1 LHFWKQERKKE
12 RKTKQNKINSEK
24 WNSKQ
29 RERNDASEASIRE
42 MGEAI
47 LGFGKETQ
55 NSIAKPAQEK

>member
-1 LHFWKQERKKE
+1 LETRKKE
-12 RKTKQNKINSEK
+12 RKKNETKQNKINSEK